1 MYDDNMFKMM
11 LLIDRLSEDGH
22 DDAYIDRVIEGI
34 IRKDYEKQGLS
45 YDDAVA
51 LAKNP
56 SLADDPAFMER
67 ISKSYNG
74 HKNQT

>member
-45 YDDAVA
+45 YDDAVPW
-51 LAKNP
+51 LKIP
-56 SLADDPAFMER
+56 
-67 ISKSYNG
+67 
-74 HKNQT
+74 H